1 MQFGIDLPNFGAFG
15 DARILAELAH
25 QAESCGW
32 DGFFIWDHIYFTDE
46 TGELPMADPWV
57 SLGAM
62 AMVTERIRIGALV
75 TPLPRR
81 RPWKVAREA
90 VTVDRLSGGRLI
102 LGAGLGWDAWA
113 EYARFGEDPGD
124 RVHAE
129 KLEEALAILVG
140 LWSGEPF
147 TFSGKH
153 YTVAESRFLPTPVQ
167 QPRIPIWLAA
177 SPSKERPLRRA
188 AHWDGVYPI
197 SDEKI
202 TPENVREMLALI
214 RAERG
219 NDSPFDMVR
228 AGFVGNMEPAEA
240 SALLAGYAEAGVT
253 WWLEGFWRTDT
264 VEDVQKRISQGPPR
278 LA

>member
-1 MQFGIDLPNFGAFG
+1 
-15 DARILAELAH
+15 
-25 QAESCGW
+25 
-32 DGFFIWDHIYFTDE
+32 
-46 TGELPMADPWV
+46 
-57 SLGAM
+57 
-62 AMVTERIRIGALV
+62 MVTERIRIGALV

-102 LGAGLGWDAWA
+102 LGAGLGWDAWG
-113 EYARFGEDPGD
+113 EYARFGEDPSD

-129 KLEEALAILVG
+129 RLEEALAILAG

-147 TFSGKH
+147 AFSGKY
-153 YTVAESRFLPTPVQ
+153 YTISESRFLPTPMQ
-167 QPRIPIWLAA
+167 RPRIPIWLGANA
-177 SPSKERPLRRA
+177 SKERPLRRS

-202 TPENVREMLALI
+202 TASAVREMLALI

-219 NDSPFDMVR
+219 SDSPFDMVR
-228 AGFVGNMEPAEA
+228 AGFVGNMEPDEA

-264 VEDVQKRISQGPPR
+264 VEDVQKRILQGPPR
-278 LA
+278 LT